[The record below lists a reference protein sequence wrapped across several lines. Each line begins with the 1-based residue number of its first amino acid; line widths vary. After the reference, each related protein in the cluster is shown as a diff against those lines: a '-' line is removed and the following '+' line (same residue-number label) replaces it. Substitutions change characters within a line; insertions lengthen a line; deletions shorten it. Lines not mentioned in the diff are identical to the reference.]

1 MSKTNKPKTTKD
13 KMKELFEEL
22 EIKDTPLVKSVSK
35 TKRKYNKVVDNIPMI
50 EDYNFMAD
58 LLFFPET
65 KEGFKYLFV
74 VVDIANQDFDIEA
87 IKDKNPETT
96 LKALKT
102 IFKRKYLDK
111 PYASFK
117 TDGGN
122 EFKGVFNK
130 YLVSEKIL
138 HKIGIAGR
146 HRFTSVVERL
156 NKELVKIFNLYM
168 NSKEIKTGKIYKEW
182 TDIIPQV
189 REKLNNIRKIKLL
202 PQNKYR
208 YAAFFT
214 DEKPKYKI
222 NQMVHRILDEPRN
235 ALNEKQ
241 TTKNFRVGDF
251 TFDPIPKK
259 IKQIV
264 YFAGDVPHRY
274 ILEGIN
280 GVSYAEWELIPNTL
294 KTDEEVDEVKEFI
307 DMSYNKKEKMWY
319 YRIQMFGESK
329 KASGW
334 YSRKDLLKTMEEDK
348 LEEFIDL
355 YKSKL
360 KKKKK

>member
-1 MSKTNKPKTTKD
+1 MSKPKTTKN
-13 KMKELFEEL
+13 KIEQLLEEL
-22 EIKDTPLVKSVSK
+22 EIEDTPLVKSVSK
-35 TKRKYNKVVDNIPMI
+35 SKRKYNTVMQNIPMM

-58 LLFFPET
+58 LLFLPET

-87 IKDKNPETT
+87 IKDKKPTTT

-117 TDGGN
+117 TDGGT
-122 EFKGVFNK
+122 EFKGVFHK
-130 YLVSEKIL
+130 YLVDENIL
-138 HKIGIAGR
+138 HKSGLPGR
-146 HRFTSVVERL
+146 HRYTSVVERL
-156 NKELVKIFNLYM
+156 NKELVKFFNLYM

-182 TDIIPQV
+182 TDILPQV

-202 PQNKYR
+202 PQNKYK
-208 YAAFFT
+208 YEAFST
-214 DEKPKYKI
+214 TETPKFKVGD
-222 NQMVHRILDEPRN
+222 MVHRILDEPRN

-241 TTKNFRVGDF
+241 STNIFRVGDF
-251 TFDPIPKK
+251 TFSPIPNK

-264 YFAGDVPHRY
+264 YFSGDPAYRY
-274 ILEGIN
+274 LLEGIQ
-280 GVSYAEWELIPNTL
+280 GVSYAGWELIPNTL
-294 KTDEEVDEVKEFI
+294 KINEEVYEIKEII
-307 DMSYNKKEKMWY
+307 DISYNRKEKMWY

-329 KASGW
+329 KDSGW
-334 YSRKDLLKTMEEDK
+334 YSRVDLLKTMEKDK

-360 KKKKK
+360 KKKK